1 MITQFDQLDLT
12 KSYTYKDYLS
22 WRFPERVELILGKI
36 FKMSPAPSRYHQKVS
51 RRLFRFID
59 QYYIEE
65 QCELYSA
72 PFDVVLLKGE
82 KSTVVQPDLCVV
94 CDKSKLTKQGCEGAP
109 NLIVE
114 ILSPGNTRRE
124 MKEKFELY
132 EKNGVQE
139 YWMVDLGNKSIIVYT
154 YNEKK
159 KYVGSK
165 PFVEGEKVE
174 SQILKGLKMDV
185 ADVFKE

>member
-1 MITQFDQLDLT
+1 MITNFNQLDLT

-22 WRFPERVELILGKI
+22 WDFPERVELILGKI
-36 FKMSPAPSRYHQKVS
+36 FKMSPGPSRYHQKVS

-59 QYYIEE
+59 QFFIEE

-72 PFDVVLLKGE
+72 PFDVVLKKGK
-82 KSTVVQPDLCVV
+82 KSTVVQPDICVV
-94 CDKSKLTKQGCEGAP
+94 CDQSKLTKQGCEGAP
-109 NLIVE
+109 DLIVE

-139 YWMVDLGNKSIIVYT
+139 YWMVDLGNKSVVVYRL
-154 YNEKK
+154 NKEQ
-159 KYVGSK
+159 KYFGSK
-165 PFVEGEKVE
+165 PFVEGEVVE
-174 SQILKGLKMDV
+174 SKILEGLKMDV
-185 ADVFKE
+185 ADVFRE